1 MQQAVSTR
9 GVIEF
14 HALAEL
20 IIAAM
25 EEAGASAGDR
35 KIALAQAQYEIAAAL
50 QRRHQRE
57 DQDRDYER
65 SIDFARNDAECL
77 FRGEGEQQ
85 HNAVSSE
92 IIKDAL

>member
-9 GVIEF
+9 GLIEF

-35 KIALAQAQYEIAAAL
+35 KIALAQAQCEIAAAWR
-50 QRRHQRE
+50 RRHE
-57 DQDRDYER
+57 LNDQDRDYER

-77 FRGEGEQQ
+77 FRGEGERQ
-85 HNAVSSE
+85 HSAIPSE

>member
-1 MQQAVSTR
+1 MQQALSTR

-35 KIALAQAQYEIAAAL
+35 NIALAQAKYEIAAAL

-77 FRGEGEQQ
+77 FRGEGERQ
-85 HNAVSSE
+85 HNTAPFE
-92 IIKDAL
+92 MTKDVL

>member
-14 HALAEL
+14 HTLADL
-20 IIAAM
+20 IIAAL
-25 EEAGASAGDR
+25 EDAGASAGDR
-35 KIALAQAQYEIAAAL
+35 KMALAQARFEIAAAW
-50 QRRHQRE
+50 QRRHQLV

-77 FRGEGEQQ
+77 FRGEGELQ
-85 HNAVSSE
+85 HNAAPLEVT
-92 IIKDAL
+92 KDVL

>member
-9 GVIEF
+9 GLIEF

-35 KIALAQAQYEIAAAL
+35 KIALAQAQCEIAAAWR
-50 QRRHQRE
+50 RRHE
-57 DQDRDYER
+57 LNDQDRDYER

-77 FRGEGEQQ
+77 FRGEGERQ
-85 HNAVSSE
+85 HDAVPSE
-92 IIKDAL
+92 ITRDAL